1 MVNLHVIFIYYKL
14 FELKLKRLIFV
25 FPAVVLILFTL
36 SIHAQSEAIDSML
49 RVVKGQTGETK
60 INTIINLSRQ
70 YFIARDSLAIGAARE
85 ALKLSEDMG
94 YKEGVG
100 KSMLFLGLSWADL
113 EPDSA
118 LHYYLKS
125 SEILSPLNHPWAHFG
140 YKNAGDLYINK
151 GWFPEALECV
161 FKVFEITRKNG
172 DTLQMVESLSSMG
185 FLHNNIQNYE
195 EAIRWQR
202 KALEMLGTKEQPS
215 RRGLILGRIGINYDD
230 LGKYDSAVYYNT
242 LAIELFRKAG
252 DDFYVAQWMSN
263 LANTYLKMN
272 NYAEAERL
280 LSEAL
285 RLNTYDDRKPNI
297 YNNLAKVYI
306 ETGRYQLSITA
317 LDSAFYFAEKFQRQ
331 DLLSEAWYRTYEL
344 NKATGKINQA
354 LEAYIKYAEMR
365 NSILNE
371 TKTGQ
376 LAQMFARYETKSK
389 ERALLMEKAEKE
401 RIVKEKIEAELSASR
416 TRKWFWVVILGL
428 VILAHVGLVIYLR
441 MKRRALK
448 ERDQAIIKEQERG
461 LAAIIQA
468 QEDERRKIAK
478 DLHDG
483 VGQQISAISMNFQA
497 FTRKIAKDIPDLGND
512 TEKIKRMIFET
523 SEEIR
528 SISHQMMPRAL
539 TQFGLVDA
547 MEDIVEISFK
557 NSNIQVEFSVQNM
570 DDRLPQEVETGIYR
584 IAQELISNVIKH
596 AGASIVFIELSR
608 INNSIMLTVK
618 DDGIGIK
625 QSDNRGIGITNITSR
640 VNALNGSFTIEAM
653 PDKGTLA
660 TIKIIV

>member
-1 MVNLHVIFIYYKL
+1 M
-14 FELKLKRLIFV
+14 KRLIRIITTV
-25 FPAVVLILFTL
+25 ILLLFTL
-36 SIHAQSEAIDSML
+36 SSHSQSAAIDSML

-60 INTIINLSRQ
+60 INTLINLSRQ
-70 YFIARDSLAIGAARE
+70 YFIAQDSLAIGTAKE
-85 ALKLSEDMG
+85 ALRLSEAMD
-94 YKEGVG
+94 YQEGIG
-100 KSMLFLGLSWADL
+100 KSMLFLGLAWSDI
-113 EPDSA
+113 EPDTA
-118 LHYYLKS
+118 LRYYLKS

-140 YKNAGDLYINK
+140 YKNAGDKYINK

-195 EAIRWQR
+195 EALYWQR
-202 KALEMLGTKEQPS
+202 QALEMLGTKEQDS

-230 LGKYDSAVYYNT
+230 FGKYDSAVYYNT
-242 LAIELFRKAG
+242 LAIDYFRKAG

-272 NYAEAERL
+272 NYAEAEGL

-306 ETGRYQLSITA
+306 ETGRYQPARIA
-317 LDSAFYFAEKFQRQ
+317 LDSAFYFAGKFRRE
-331 DLLSEAWYRTYEL
+331 DLISEAWYRTYEL

-354 LEAYIKYAEMR
+354 LEAYIKYAELR

-376 LAQMFARYETKSK
+376 LAQMFARYETESK
-389 ERALLMEKAEKE
+389 EKALLVEKAEKE

-416 TRKWFWVVILGL
+416 TRRLLWGVLLGL
-428 VILAHVGLVIYLR
+428 VIIAHAGLVIYFR
-441 MKRRALK
+441 MKRKALNEK
-448 ERDQAIIKEQERG
+448 NQAIIKEQERG

-497 FTRKIAKDIPDLGND
+497 FTRKIAKDIPDLAKD
-512 TEKIKRMIFET
+512 TEKIKRMILDT

-557 NSNIQVEFSVQNM
+557 NSGIKVEFFVRNM
-570 DDRLPQEVETGIYR
+570 DERLPQEVETGIYR
-584 IAQELISNVIKH
+584 IAQELISNVIRH
-596 AGASIVFIELSR
+596 SGASSVFIELTR
-608 INNSIMLTVK
+608 INNTISLTVK
-618 DDGIGIK
+618 DNGIGIK
-625 QSDNRGIGITNITSR
+625 QSDNKGIGITNITSR
-640 VNALNGSFTIEAM
+640 VNALNGSFTIEAL
-653 PDKGTLA
+653 PVKGTLA
-660 TIKIIV
+660 TVKISV